1 MPSQEVSK
9 KLPTPER
16 FAALSRVGVALLSEL
31 NEERLLHLIAEAA
44 CEISGATFAAFTLRP
59 VSETGQPLVPAEGS
73 FFYLAAI
80 VGVTKEQETFFRHIS
95 LGGEGLLAPIFRHG
109 VSVRVDDVHTH
120 LDPGNYKQAKKQE
133 RATAQDLASA
143 YAQGKISASQL
154 HSMGVPQGHPIMRSF
169 LGAPLLDR
177 ERQVRGGLLLGH
189 ALAGQFTAEDEL
201 LLVALASQAAVAL
214 ENGRLYRTAQIQAQ
228 ELQVIFD
235 SSADGITLVDST
247 GQIVRENRSAQY
259 LHQRLQQEADGANA
273 LEQLLF
279 APARL
284 SLQAQAEQQYSVSL
298 QQGGET
304 HDYLV
309 TASPLRPP
317 PETSPLLL
325 GTQTTPQNISGAVVA
340 YHEVTEIRRLL
351 SIQRKQAETEGRVA
365 QLQLILDE
373 LPSSVYLVRG
383 PDAHLVLANRATV
396 GIWGAQWQ
404 PGQALQD
411 FLERQHI
418 RIFAPDGNP
427 LSFES
432 LATTRAVRQGETVY
446 HHQQVI
452 RHPDGSN
459 LPVLVNAVALDLR
472 SLDITVPSGSL
483 RTSDQPSWAALVVHQ
498 DVSALKEAE
507 QLKDDFIG
515 IAAHELRTPL
525 AVLKGFAQTLIV
537 QTARQQGPELADW
550 QMEALVSID
559 QATIRLVELTD
570 DLLDISR
577 LQAGR
582 LTLHPSYF
590 DLASLTQ
597 RVLTRFQMTTE
608 RHHLMLQTD
617 AEYFVVHADQVR
629 MEQVL
634 SNLLSNAIK
643 YSPNGGPIQLRL
655 VSDND
660 NTILSIQD
668 NGIGI
673 PQEQQVYIFGRFAR
687 AENARMHGIKGTGL
701 GLYLC
706 RELIEQQSGRIWFE
720 SVEGQGTTFYLSL
733 PSIVES
739 TDDEL

>member
-1 MPSQEVSK
+1 M
-9 KLPTPER
+9 
-16 FAALSRVGVALLSEL
+16 
-31 NEERLLHLIAEAA
+31 
-44 CEISGATFAAFTLRP
+44 
-59 VSETGQPLVPAEGS
+59 
-73 FFYLAAI
+73 
-80 VGVTKEQETFFRHIS
+80 S

-109 VSVRVDDVHTH
+109 VSVRVDDVHNH
-120 LDPGNYKQAKKQE
+120 LDLHKHRQARGQE

-143 YAQGKISASQL
+143 YAQGKIPTTQL
-154 HSMGVPQGHPIMRSF
+154 HSMGVPRGHPIMRSF

-177 ERQVRGGLLLGH
+177 DRQVRGGLLLGH

-201 LLVALASQAAVAL
+201 LLTGLASQAAVAL
-214 ENGRLYRTAQIQAQ
+214 ENGRLYRAAQIQAQ
-228 ELQVIFD
+228 ELQIIFD
-235 SSADGITLVDST
+235 SSADGITLVDSA
-247 GQIVRENRSAQY
+247 GQIVRENRAAQH
-259 LHQRLQQEADGANA
+259 LHEQLQQEANGVNA

-279 APARL
+279 APARRA
-284 SLQAQAEQQYSVSL
+284 LQTQTEQQYSVSF
-298 QQGGET
+298 QQDGET

-317 PETSPLLL
+317 PDAGTLLL
-325 GTQTTPQNISGAVVA
+325 GKQTAPQNITGAVVA
-340 YHEVTEIRRLL
+340 WHEVTEIRRLL
-351 SIQRKQAETEGRVA
+351 SIQRKQAETEGRLA

-383 PDAHLVLANRATV
+383 PDAKLVLANRATAE
-396 GIWGAQWQ
+396 IWGAQWRAGQ
-404 PGQALQD
+404 PLQD
-411 FLERQHI
+411 FLEQQHI

-427 LSFES
+427 QPFEHM
-432 LATTRAVRQGETVY
+432 ATVRAVRHGETVY

-452 RHPDGSN
+452 RKPDGTN
-459 LPVLVNAVALDLR
+459 LPVQVNAVALDLR

-498 DVSALKEAE
+498 DVSTLKEAE

-550 QMEALVSID
+550 QMEALVNID

-582 LTLHPSYF
+582 LAFHPTYF

-608 RHHLMLQTD
+608 HHHLALQTE
-617 AEYFVVHADQVR
+617 AEYLVVHADQVR
-629 MEQVL
+629 VEQVL

-643 YSPNGGPIQLRL
+643 YSPDGGLIQLRL
-655 VSDND
+655 TCDD
-660 NTILSIQD
+660 THTILSIQD

-706 RELIEQQSGRIWFE
+706 RELVEQQDGRIWFE
-720 SVEGQGTTFYLSL
+720 SVEGEGSTFYLSL

-739 TDDEL
+739 TEDEL